1 MNFFSNKTLQKTI
14 SVLMLLV
21 VCLMMVPQGVDAETP
36 PQRGAGE
43 LQVNPGGRIPNSSN
57 PDGRASQ
64 QQVTPNERGVSEG
77 GRAEAAVGV
86 TPSLASGT
94 GPGVPSKDFCNFGF
108 FEKGTY
114 ASQVTTCMSYIMLS
128 TSGYFLYFSGIAFNF
143 ILDYTLNMPKFIE
156 QFNIIDVGWG
166 AFRDISLV
174 FFVFI
179 ILFIAINMIVGKE
192 AFGSKKLLSQV
203 IVAAILINFSLFFT
217 KAMVDAS
224 NILAL
229 QFYTKIVQ
237 NSTDSLVAGGNQQ
250 YLNDADSGI
259 SAAFA
264 HAMGLDQIWSAG
276 TQGNA
281 VDIEASAQNDLDWL
295 NILTAGVFGS
305 VFIMVT
311 AVVFLAGAIMMLVRT
326 LVLIFLM
333 IMSPFAWIGG
343 ILPMTKEISSKWWSA
358 LSSNLM
364 YAPVYMMLMYVV
376 MSMIIGRGNRTV
388 DFLGMFTGSG
398 VDSVAVTAFTFVVLN
413 ALMIGCILV
422 ANKAGAAG
430 AGMASKV
437 AGGAVL
443 GTAAWASRQTVG
455 RAANAWASSEKA
467 WGGKNSTGYVGRNVF
482 SALSKTSKASM
493 DLRGISSLKKGL
505 GSQGINLGDEKTG
518 GIKQAIE
525 DKAKSKT
532 EFGNTMGQVGRSKYA
547 RSLSSRWGRSNS
559 KASDDLMKTAISEEV
574 TKYTERIKE
583 IEEGPMKRIKYLN
596 DKQKQ
601 IKSRDSTKDLDKAE
615 LAELETL
622 EEIEEVKY
630 DRFDDANGTWSKDA
644 GNQKGYVRAIDDM
657 RKERTKAQAYIR
669 SKGWKKKTTQN
680 RN

>member
-14 SVLMLLV
+14 GVLMLLV
-21 VCLMMVPQGVDAETP
+21 VCLMMVPQGVGANTPGSFDTSGGGARTGSGMIPGQPSASGNQGGSRMIPGQTPLNGDPSGSRMIPGETP
-36 PQRGAGE
+36 LNA
-43 LQVNPGGRIPNSSN
+43 NP
-57 PDGRASQ
+57 A
-64 QQVTPNERGVSEG
+64 
-77 GRAEAAVGV
+77 
-86 TPSLASGT
+86 
-94 GPGVPSKDFCNFGF
+94 PSKDFCNFGF

-128 TSGYFLYFSGIAFNF
+128 TSGYFLYFAGIAFNF

-250 YLNDADSGI
+250 YLNDSDSGI

-281 VDIEASAQNDLDWL
+281 VDIQASAQRNLDWL
-295 NILTAGVFGS
+295 NILTAGIFGS
-305 VFIMVT
+305 VFILVT

-358 LSSNLM
+358 LTSNLM

-398 VDSVAVTAFTFVVLN
+398 IESTAATAFTFVVLN

-430 AGMASKV
+430 AGMASGISKK
-437 AGGAVL
+437 AIF
-443 GTAAWASRQTVG
+443 GTAAAIGLGGTGMIARNTIGRGAAIAADKMASSKFAGSYLG
-455 RAANAWASSEKA
+455 RKTMGALKGTANATFDARNTELSKKASLGSGAKNGFMSGQEEKDKKLTEYGKSLSGVAKTTFAEKQFGGAKPSLGGLIMRSNRVVGSKLALESIEEKA
-467 WGGKNSTGYVGRNVF
+467 KENKDKINELINRPDVKEYRDLIKKQRQGRLTPEEENRRNRLMTEIDGSIKLIDNNGDEVDLREIVV
-482 SALSKTSKASM
+482 AEDPATIMKGIDQYKKDTSKKYSDA
-493 DLRGISSLKKGL
+493 K
-505 GSQGINLGDEKTG
+505 
-518 GIKQAIE
+518 
-525 DKAKSKT
+525 KSKG
-532 EFGNTMGQVGRSKYA
+532 FK
-547 RSLSSRWGRSNS
+547 
-559 KASDDLMKTAISEEV
+559 
-574 TKYTERIKE
+574 
-583 IEEGPMKRIKYLN
+583 
-596 DKQKQ
+596 
-601 IKSRDSTKDLDKAE
+601 
-615 LAELETL
+615 
-622 EEIEEVKY
+622 
-630 DRFDDANGTWSKDA
+630 
-644 GNQKGYVRAIDDM
+644 
-657 RKERTKAQAYIR
+657 
-669 SKGWKKKTTQN
+669 
-680 RN
+680 